1 MKKDTFK
8 FKKYV
13 PYMDWFKEVE
23 VIVNKEDYS
32 WFELERRFDNTWYL
46 IGVNRELKSW
56 EKIRTDL
63 GLLGR
68 DNRNNQVKE
77 FIEWAGNSLIGILS
91 IGGGISLIKAISEIL
106 KGE

>member
-1 MKKDTFK
+1 MKKDTFE

-13 PYMDWFKEVE
+13 PEMDWFKEVE
-23 VIVNKEDYS
+23 VIVNKEDYL

-68 DNRNNQVKE
+68 ENRNNQVKE

-91 IGGGISLIKAISEIL
+91 IGGGINLIKAISEIL

>member
-1 MKKDTFK
+1 MEKDTFK

-13 PYMDWFKEVE
+13 PEMDWFKEVE
-23 VIVNKEDYS
+23 VIVNKEDYL

-68 DNRNNQVKE
+68 ENRNNQVKE
-77 FIEWAGNSLIGILS
+77 FIEWAGDLLIGIVS
-91 IGGGISLIKAISEIL
+91 IGGGINLIKAISEL
-106 KGE
+106 LNEK